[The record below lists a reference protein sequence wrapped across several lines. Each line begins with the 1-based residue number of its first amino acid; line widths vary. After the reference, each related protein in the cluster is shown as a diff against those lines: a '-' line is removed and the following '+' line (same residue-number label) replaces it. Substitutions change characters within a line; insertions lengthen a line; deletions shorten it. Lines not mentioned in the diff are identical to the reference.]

1 MSVLLR
7 RSVDLPSP
15 TEFDNQA
22 VIGNVDA
29 KLEESRACA
38 TPSTDLERAFEDC
51 EQTWLSLAHRL
62 GAEPSAGI
70 AHTPACTANLSDFGL
85 MLAWTRL
92 VEKWAR
98 ADGTTLVVCDDPWL
112 FRHLRGRK
120 GVKAGAPP
128 NLLWARVRLS
138 VRGVAARTSCA
149 LRMGLTGLALR
160 GHRTNYPGRGAHL
173 LVYGHPA
180 SEAGGRDG
188 YFGDLMCRFSRL
200 RRVLHVDCPRT
211 RAGELASSGKTFSL
225 HGWGSLSKAP
235 GLIIARW
242 RPAKVHLNGPNGWL
256 VRRAAAREGGTAQGA
271 MIRWQIICQKNWLE
285 RVRPDVVAWP
295 WENHAWERAFVR
307 DARAL
312 GVKTVGYQHSVIGPQ
327 MLNYAPAS
335 NPDGLAS
342 IPDRILCAGRATRD
356 QLARWGIPDDRL
368 AIAGALRFT
377 KAPRPTYDKSAPVF
391 MALPSNSDVAG
402 EMVKAAIHAGRAGW
416 RFVVKPHPM
425 MPFSF
430 TENDIVRSTDRPLSG
445 QKKVSAV
452 VYAGTTVGLEAMVA
466 GIPTLRFQPRNTIA
480 LNILPRGVAVPT
492 ADSAAL
498 ADVLDRL
505 AKPPQVDRHFFF
517 APVDLDLWRD
527 HLFAD

>member
-1 MSVLLR
+1 MPVLLR
-7 RSVDLPSP
+7 RSGDLPEAGAYRTWCVVEGTVP
-15 TEFDNQA
+15 PLPPA
-22 VIGNVDA
+22 RR
-29 KLEESRACA
+29 LPEEGGR
-38 TPSTDLERAFEDC
+38 LERAFDAVAD
-51 EQTWLSLAHRL
+51 TWLAIARDL
-62 GAEPSAGI
+62 GGEPSARL
-70 AHTPACTANLSDFGL
+70 AHAPAAAANVSDFGL
-85 MLAWTRL
+85 MLAWAAVVGKL
-92 VEKWAR
+92 AAAR
-98 ADGTTLVVCDDPWL
+98 EPTLAICDDPWL
-112 FRHLRGRK
+112 FRHLSRVP
-120 GVKAGAPP
+120 GVEPGPP
-128 NLLWARVRLS
+128 PRLWPVRLRLAI
-138 VRGVAARTSCA
+138 RGWLARLKCA
-149 LRMGLTGLALR
+149 LTVYAAGLALR
-160 GHRTNYPGRGAHL
+160 SDRTRAAKGSSVL
-173 LVYGHPA
+173 LVYGHPHSTA
-180 SEAGGRDG
+180 NGDDA
-188 YFGDLMCRFSRL
+188 YFGPLMKEIPDLT
-200 RRVLHVDCPRT
+200 RVLHVDCPVARARRLGGGRT
-211 RAGELASSGKTFSL
+211 TSL
-225 HGWGSLSKAP
+225 HAWGSLAGALALP
-235 GLIIARW
+235 FARW
-242 RPAKVHLNGPNGWL
+242 RPSGSRLSGPHGWL
-256 VRRAAAREGGTAQGA
+256 VRCAAAREGGTAQGA

-368 AIAGALRFT
+368 AVAGALRFT
-377 KAPRPTYDKSAPVF
+377 KAARPTYDKSAPVF

-402 EMVKAAIHAGRAGW
+402 EMVMAAIRAGRAGW

-445 QKKVSAV
+445 QEKVSAV

-492 ADSAAL
+492 ADSASL
-498 ADVLDRL
+498 ADVLERL